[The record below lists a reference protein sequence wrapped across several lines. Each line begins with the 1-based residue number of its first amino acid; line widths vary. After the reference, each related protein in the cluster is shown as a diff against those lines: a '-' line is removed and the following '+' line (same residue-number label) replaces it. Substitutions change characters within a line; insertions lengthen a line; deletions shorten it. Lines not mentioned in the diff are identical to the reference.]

1 MQSKDIR
8 ETFLKYFEERK
19 HKRLPS
25 SSLIPSD
32 PTVLLTIAG
41 MLQFKPIFLGLET
54 PSFSKATTCQKCV
67 RVNDIEEVGKT
78 SRHHTFFEMLGNF
91 SFGDYFKDDAIRF
104 AWDLITEVFKIER
117 SKLHI
122 AIFEKDDEAFD
133 IWSQKIGISDSNIHR
148 LDAENNFWAAGPTG
162 PCGPCSEIYYDFGP
176 DKACGPNCKP
186 GCDCER
192 FLEIWNL
199 VFIQYN
205 RDEAGN
211 LNPLPKKNIDT
222 GMGLERIARVLQ
234 KAATNFD
241 TDLFK
246 PLIDEVKNHSK
257 KNDLSAI
264 RIVADHCRAMTY
276 LISDG
281 VTPTN
286 EARGYVLRRLIRRA
300 VMYCKKLG
308 IEEPFLWKICELVIE
323 SGSDFYP
330 ELEVQK
336 RFIKSIIQTE
346 ESNFKL
352 TLSSGM
358 DIIDK
363 IISNSKSKNISGRD
377 VFKLHDTY
385 GFPYDL
391 TKEILKE
398 KGYSFDEAEF
408 HKNMGEQR
416 ERARSEAPKDQF
428 LKLKQQAQADFGS
441 TKFVGYDTVEI
452 SSKILGII
460 PEENYIILD
469 KTPFYP
475 EGGGQVGDTG
485 QINKTKVLDTL
496 GTIGGVIFHKVEH
509 SDGFKVGDTV
519 LAQLNFERRNKICP
533 HHTATHLLHAALRV
547 VLGPQVKQAGSYVG
561 EDRLRF
567 DFTHHKGLTKEQ
579 VKDVE
584 KIVNQNINKGINL
597 NIFCTNYETAKQKGV
612 TALFDQ
618 KYGNEVRV
626 VEVGDVSR
634 ELCGGCHAKNTKEL
648 KSFKIVREGGIQS
661 GVRRI
666 EAVVGD
672 AVLKHQKNK
681 ELETQKQ
688 KTKELEKEKAKAE
701 AKAKVLDAASLR
713 DEALKGIR
721 EIKGVKVLP
730 YQGIGLDIIGL
741 RVLGD
746 RIRDVFKSGIIL
758 LASSFEEKAYFLVII
773 SDDLVEKGF
782 KAGDLVKIMA
792 TICGGGGG
800 GRPNKAEAGG
810 RDPLKIGEALNK
822 AIESL

>member
-8 ETFLKYFEERK
+8 ETFLKYFEEKK

-41 MLQFKPIFLGLET
+41 MLQFKPIFLGLEE
-54 PSFSKATTCQKCV
+54 PAFSKATTCQKCV

-91 SFGDYFKDDAIRF
+91 SFGDYFKEDAIRF
-104 AWDLITEVFKIER
+104 AWELLTVKLKIKSEKLKIAVFK
-117 SKLHI
+117 
-122 AIFEKDDEAFD
+122 DDNEAHD
-133 IWSQKIGISDSNIHR
+133 IWTKKIGISEDRIYR

-162 PCGPCSEIYYDFGP
+162 PCGPCSEIYYDFGE
-176 DKACGPNCKP
+176 DKSCGPDCKL

-192 FLEIWNL
+192 YLEIWNL

-211 LNPLPKKNIDT
+211 LDPLPKKNIDT

-234 KAATNFD
+234 NAATNFD

-246 PLIDEVKNHSK
+246 PLLLEINKHSK
-257 KNDLSAI
+257 KKNISAT

-276 LISDG
+276 LIADG
-281 VTPTN
+281 ITPSN

-308 IEEPFLWKICELVIE
+308 IEDPFLWNICELVIE
-323 SGSDFYP
+323 SGQHFYP
-330 ELEVQK
+330 ELQVQE

-346 ESNFKL
+346 ENNFKL

-358 DIIDK
+358 EIIDK
-363 IISNSKSKNISGRD
+363 IITDSKNKNISGAQ

-398 KGYSFDEAEF
+398 KGYSFDEAQF
-408 HKNMGEQR
+408 HKKMEEQR
-416 ERARSEAPKDQF
+416 TRARSEAPKDQF
-428 LKLKQQAQADFGS
+428 LKLKKQAQDDYGT
-441 TKFVGYDTVEI
+441 TKFVGYDTLEI
-452 SSKILGII
+452 QSKIVGII
-460 PEENYIILD
+460 PEENYIILN

-475 EGGGQVGDTG
+475 EGGGQVGDIG
-485 QINKTKVLDTL
+485 KINKTKVLDTL

-519 LAQLNFERRNKICP
+519 SAQIDFIRRNKICP
-533 HHTATHLLHAALRV
+533 HHTATHLLHAALRI
-547 VLGPQVKQAGSYVG
+547 VLGQHVKQAGSYVG
-561 EDRLRF
+561 SDRLRF
-567 DFTHHKGLTKEQ
+567 DFTHHKALSKEQ
-579 VKDVE
+579 VLDVE
-584 KIVNQNINKGINL
+584 KIVNQNINKGISL
-597 NIFCTNYETAKQKGV
+597 NIFCTNYEAAKQKGV

-626 VEVGDVSR
+626 VEVGDISR

-648 KSFKIVREGGIQS
+648 KSFKIIKEGGIQS

-666 EAVVGD
+666 EAVVGE
-672 AVLKHQKNK
+672 AVLEYQRKK
-681 ELETQKQ
+681 EFNDSELK
-688 KTKELEKEKAKAE
+688 KKELEKEEAKAA
-701 AKAKVLDAASLR
+701 AKAKVQGAAGLR
-713 DEALKGIR
+713 NEAVKSIK
-721 EIKGVKVLP
+721 EIKGIKVLA
-730 YQGIGLDIIGL
+730 YQADKVDIKGL
-741 RVLGD
+741 RALGD
-746 RIRDVFKSGIIL
+746 KIRDVFDSGIVL
-758 LASSFEEKAYFLVII
+758 LAASFEGKAFFLALV
-773 SDDLVEKGF
+773 SDDLVKKGY

-792 TICGGGGG
+792 KVCGGGGG

-810 RDPLKIGEALNK
+810 RDPSKIEEALKK
-822 AIESL
+822 AIESI